1 MAFLVF
7 LLRHIQIWLFLSSL
21 VLVLFSQLIY
31 SAPFNNTTTTTH
43 SKPSSSSSSSSS
55 PSSSC
60 RLDQSSALLQFQSSF
75 TIHPPNDDET
85 PSKLL
90 SWKATTDCCTSWAGV
105 TCDDFGLV
113 IGLDVSESGL
123 QGNIDSNNSLFNLQ
137 QLKSLNLAYNDFASS
152 PIPTAFVQLKHS
164 LTHLNLSF
172 SRFFGQIPLEFSHL
186 SNLVSLDLSHN
197 LVFEDTKA
205 LKALISNFS
214 SLKELYLDDTVNYTN
229 TEPAE
234 DWFKVIASV
243 AGLRTSLRVLSMSIN
258 GFSGPMGASLLS
270 LSALSNLNISQ
281 NNITGQFPQEMFQIA
296 NLETLDLSENF
307 YLTGSL
313 PEFLSHQN
321 YSLQEVILSGT
332 KFSGSLP
339 QSIVKLKLL
348 RKFHISQCN
357 FSGMVPHSFWDVGQL
372 KFLDLGGNNLEG
384 QIPSSISKLSHLV
397 ELDLSRNN
405 FFGPLP
411 SLESSSRT
419 ITWIDLSNNKFSGP
433 LPSSYASG
441 DFSKL
446 RILVLS
452 NNLLNGTIPSSLFSL
467 PSLQHIY
474 LGRNQFS
481 GELDYDEGSINSSS
495 SPLFRIDLCNNKL
508 EGRVPMWISK
518 LSNLRELHLC
528 SNNFHGMVD
537 PRIFEGLSNLW
548 SVDFSNNNMLSINTS
563 EVVLS
568 LPSLYEFYFS
578 SCNLSELPRFLKHQ
592 EKPFD
597 LDLSNNQI
605 QGKIPK
611 WILHVRGLFLSNNS
625 LDDFEEPSLILN
637 HSSSNLQALDLSSN
651 KFEGSIPLFLPAS
664 LIAIS
669 LSNNKFVGEIPS
681 SFCNVNLNYIDLSKN
696 QLRGRIPTCLFRR
709 TNKLEFVSLSENK
722 LRGSILDNFGEDCS
736 LTKLMLDKNQLEGP
750 LPRSLAHCKRLQL
763 LDLENN
769 QINDTFPFWLESLD
783 RLEVLVLRSNKF
795 HGSIGLPRRLNS
807 SSATRLHIIDIS
819 SNDFT
824 GRLPLEYF
832 RSLKMMTME
841 NMEVK
846 KENLGRTRENLL
858 YYQYSVTVPN
868 KGGMLEYGP
877 IHISILNVIDS
888 SSNQF
893 DGDIPDSVGD
903 FKSLNVLNLS
913 RNGLTGRIPSSL
925 GNLNAIESLDLSN
938 NDLSGEIPSTL
949 TSLTFLSVFNVS
961 HNHLMG
967 RIPSGRQFD
976 AFPSSSYEGNVGL
989 CGSQLQ
995 IECNPKKSDNV
1006 TPSPENSD
1014 GNKFE
1019 WVFVLAGCGSGLIVG
1034 VVIEHFILSRNMFY
1048 IKKVMSII
1056 KFFQGKKRSTV
1067 TFHNERGRN

>member
-1 MAFLVF
+1 MACLVF
-7 LLRHIQIWLFLSSL
+7 FLRHIYIWLCLSSL
-21 VLVLFSQLIY
+21 VLVLFSELIY
-31 SAPFNNTTTTTH
+31 SVPLINNTITTH
-43 SKPSSSSSSSSS
+43 SKLLPSS
-55 PSSSC
+55 PPPLC

-75 TIHPPNDDET
+75 STYPNDDGT

-113 IGLDVSESGL
+113 IGLDASKSGL

-137 QLKSLNLAYNDFASS
+137 HLKELNLAYNDFESS
-152 PIPTAFVQLKHS
+152 PIPSAFVQLRRS
-164 LTHLNLSF
+164 LSHLNLSF
-172 SRFFGQIPLEFSHL
+172 SHFFGQIPLEFSHL

-197 LVFEDTKA
+197 LVFDNTKA
-205 LKALISNFS
+205 LRALVSNFS

-229 TEPAE
+229 TEPVE
-234 DWFKVIASV
+234 DWFRVIASV
-243 AGLRTSLRVLSMSIN
+243 PGLRTTLRVLSMSIN

-270 LSALSNLNISQ
+270 ISALSHLNVSQ
-281 NNITGQFPQEMFQIA
+281 NNITGHFPPEIFQLT

-313 PEFLSHQN
+313 PEFSSQQN
-321 YSLQEVILSGT
+321 YSLQEIILSGT
-332 KFSGSLP
+332 KFSGSIP
-339 QSIVKLKLL
+339 QSIRKLVLL

-357 FSGMVPHSFWDVGQL
+357 FSGMVPHSIWDVGQL
-372 KFLDLGGNNLEG
+372 KFLDLVGNNLEG

-419 ITWIDLSNNKFSGP
+419 ITWIDLSSNKFAGP

-441 DFSKL
+441 GFSRL

-467 PSLQHIY
+467 PCLQHIY
-474 LGRNQFS
+474 LGRNRFN
-481 GELDYDEGSINSSS
+481 GELDYDEGFLNSS
-495 SPLFRIDLCNNKL
+495 SPLFRIDLCDNKL
-508 EGRVPMWISK
+508 EGRVPAWISK

-537 PRIFEGLSNLW
+537 PRIFEGLNNLW
-548 SVDFSNNNMLSINTS
+548 SIDFSNNKMLSINTS

-568 LPSLYEFYFS
+568 LPSLYELYFS
-578 SCNLSELPRFLKHQ
+578 SCNLSEFPRFLRHQ

-611 WILHVRGLFLSNNS
+611 WILMNVRGLFLSNNS
-625 LDDFEEPSLILN
+625 LVDFEDPSLN
-637 HSSSNLQALDLSSN
+637 HSSSNLQAVDFSSN
-651 KFEGSIPLFLPAS
+651 NFEGPIPLFLPAS
-664 LIAIS
+664 LNAIS
-669 LSNNKFVGEIPS
+669 LSNNRFVGEIPS
-681 SFCNVNLNYIDLSKN
+681 SFCNINLNYIDLSKN
-696 QLRGRIPTCLFRR
+696 QIRGRIPTCLFRR
-709 TNKLEFVSLSENK
+709 TSKLEFVSLSENK
-722 LRGSILDNFGEDCS
+722 LGGIILDNFGEDCS
-736 LTKLMLDKNQLEGP
+736 LTKLMLNKNQLEGP

-783 RLEVLVLRSNKF
+783 HLEVLTLRSNKF
-795 HGSIGLPRRLNS
+795 HGSIGLPRRLNG
-807 SSATRLHIIDIS
+807 SSAARLHIIDIS

-877 IHISILNVIDS
+877 ILISILNVIDL

-893 DGDIPDSVGD
+893 NRDIPELAGD
-903 FKSLNVLNLS
+903 FNSINVLNLS
-913 RNGLTGRIPSSL
+913 HNSLTGRIPSSL
-925 GNLNAIESLDLSN
+925 GNLNDIESLDLSS

-961 HNHLMG
+961 HNHLIG
-967 RIPSGRQFD
+967 RISSGHQFD
-976 AFPSSSYEGNVGL
+976 AFPSSSFEGNIGL

-995 IECNPKKSDNV
+995 IECNPKKSDNA
-1006 TPSPENSD
+1006 TPYHENSD

-1048 IKKVMSII
+1048 IEKVMSII
-1056 KFFQGKKRSTV
+1056 KFFQGKKRGTV